1 MIREN
6 EMIMISEDEYQS
18 HMDEE
23 FNNGWSEFKHLVLHY
38 IHENYND
45 TRFGDALHLDI
56 EDLC

>member
-23 FNNGWSEFKHLVLHY
+23 FNNGWSEFKHLVIDYLNQYDKIGY
-38 IHENYND
+38 ILIE
-45 TRFGDALHLDI
+45 DI

>member
-1 MIREN
+1 MVKED
-6 EMIMISEDEYQS
+6 EMIMISEDEYQE